1 MPDTSISSTLADTI
15 LEDWNRNLDRVLAM
29 LTGAGDFLP
38 VTVIAA
44 IVLFFVKELL
54 EVNRRRNANAR
65 KRLAIRRLIADEIER
80 NNWTIKRLCEGISE
94 LEQATEVPGS
104 TLSIRTGV
112 LGERYF
118 RREMSGELAS
128 EFPIGKVHS
137 EALSGSLLEL
147 AMIDEQIFDKA
158 LEASDATKELDH
170 VLKSMIELVSNE
182 VGSVYHDGFAEYA
195 RNEIADCEKTLSDFY
210 RNITGRNLEGLRIR

>member
-1 MPDTSISSTLADTI
+1 
-15 LEDWNRNLDRVLAM
+15 M

-80 NNWTIKRLCEGISE
+80 NNWTIKRLREGISE

-118 RREMSGELAS
+118 RREMSGRLAS
-128 EFPIGKVHS
+128 EFPIGTVHS
-137 EALSGSLLEL
+137 EALEV
-147 AMIDEQIFDKA
+147 
-158 LEASDATKELDH
+158 SDATKELDH

-182 VGSVYHDGFAEYA
+182 VGSVYREGFTGYA
-195 RNEIADCEKTLSDFY
+195 RNEIADCEKILSDFY